1 MHFSHS
7 GERPYSSISERKQ
20 EHNISELLASQ
31 RKDQQITYTC
41 HSLFQI
47 TCLSRCDHA
56 SQLARLRIPIC

>member
-47 TCLSRCDHA
+47 TCL
-56 SQLARLRIPIC
+56 RIPIC

>member
-1 MHFSHS
+1 MHFSQS

-31 RKDQQITYTC
+31 RKDQQITYNC

-47 TCLSRCDHA
+47 EGTYECCA
-56 SQLARLRIPIC
+56 A